1 MESLILLGLNLDFT
15 RSKMP
20 IKAVQTKSPV
30 YPESLNLSK
39 NDKVFGEKFGGNG
52 KSFYFCISK
61 IDKYIIDNDKII
73 K

>member
-1 MESLILLGLNLDFT
+1 
-15 RSKMP
+15 MP

-39 NDKVFGEKFGGNG
+39 NDKVFGEKFGGNREI
-52 KSFYFCISK
+52 FYFCISK
-61 IDKYIIDNDKII
+61 IDKYIIDNDKLI

>member
-1 MESLILLGLNLDFT
+1 VESLILLGLNLDFT
-15 RSKMP
+15 RSKSP
-20 IKAVQTKSPV
+20 IKEVLTRSLV

-39 NDKVFGEKFGGNG
+39 NDKVFGEKFGGNRG
-52 KSFYFCISK
+52 SFYLCISK